1 MWSVVKIGKVIIKMA
16 YQTVNP
22 YTNEVE
28 HEYQQTSN
36 EEIEKTLTAAHALYL
51 KWRDGDELAERKQ
64 IITRLGE
71 LLRNKKHEMATIMTH
86 DMGKLIGEAEGEV
99 ELCASFCDYYV
110 ERADQFLAPTPI
122 YTTSGNAYVLHQATG
137 ALMAVEPWNFP
148 FYQIARVFIPNF
160 LAGNP
165 MILKDASN
173 CPTSAQAFADLVKEA
188 GAPEGSLTNMFI
200 NYDQVG
206 DIIADRRVQG
216 VCLTGSE
223 RGGQAVATEAAKNL
237 KKSTMELGGND
248 AFIVLPDADIDK
260 LAAIIPAARLYNAG
274 QVCTSSKRFIVPD
287 NLYDEFLE
295 RAKAAFS
302 SVKMGDPMDP
312 NTTLAP
318 MNSEKA
324 KNKLQKQ
331 VDLAIENGA
340 KVVYGNQP
348 VDLPGQFFMPTILTD
363 ISKDNPVF
371 DQEMFGPVMAVYKY
385 RDVQEA
391 IDLANDSSYGLGSSV
406 FGQNVSEARKVAAQ
420 IDTGMTWI
428 NSGWASLPELPFGG
442 VKHSGYGRE
451 LAEQGFMS
459 FVNDH
464 LVYEPEA

>member
-1 MWSVVKIGKVIIKMA
+1 MA
-16 YQTVNP
+16 YKTINP

-28 HEYQQTSN
+28 HEYSQATN
-36 EEIEKTLTAAHALYL
+36 DEIEKTLTAAHALYL
-51 KWRDGDELAERKQ
+51 KWRNGGELAERKR

-71 LLRNKKHEMATIMTH
+71 LLRSKEHEMAEIMTR

-122 YTTSGNAYVLHQATG
+122 YTESGNAYVLHQATG
-137 ALMAVEPWNFP
+137 VLMAVEPWNFP

-200 NYDQVG
+200 DYDQVG
-206 DIIADRRVQG
+206 AIIADKRVQG

-223 RGGQAVATEAAKNL
+223 RGGQAVATEVAKNL

-248 AFIVLPDADIDK
+248 AFIVLPDADMDK

-287 NLYDEFLE
+287 NLYDEFLK
-295 RAKAAFS
+295 RATEIFS
-302 SVKMGDPMDP
+302 NVKMGDPMDP
-312 NTTLAP
+312 ATTLAP

-331 VDLAIENGA
+331 VDLAVENGA

-348 VDLPGQFFMPTILTD
+348 VDLSGQFFMPTILTD
-363 ISKDNPVF
+363 ISRDNPIF
-371 DQEMFGPVMAVYKY
+371 DQEMFGPVMSVYKY
-385 RDVQEA
+385 HDVQEA
-391 IDLANDSSYGLGSSV
+391 IDLANDSSYGLGNTV
-406 FGQNVSEARKVAAQ
+406 FGKNVSEARKVAAQ
-420 IDTGMTWI
+420 IDTGMSWI

-451 LAEQGFMS
+451 LAEQGFKS

>member
-1 MWSVVKIGKVIIKMA
+1 MA
-16 YQTVNP
+16 YKTINP

-28 HEYQQTSN
+28 HEYSQATN
-36 EEIEKTLTAAHALYL
+36 DEIEKTLTAAHALYL
-51 KWRDGDELAERKQ
+51 KWRNGGEVAERKR

-71 LLRNKKHEMATIMTH
+71 LLRSKKHEMAEIMTL

-122 YTTSGNAYVLHQATG
+122 YTESGNAYVLHQATG
-137 ALMAVEPWNFP
+137 VLMAVEPWNFP

-200 NYDQVG
+200 DYDQVG
-206 DIIADRRVQG
+206 AIIADKRVQG

-248 AFIVLPDADIDK
+248 AFIVLPDADMDK

-287 NLYDEFLE
+287 NLYDEFLK
-295 RAKAAFS
+295 RATEIFS
-302 SVKMGDPMDP
+302 NVKMGDPMDQA
-312 NTTLAP
+312 TTLAP

-331 VDLAIENGA
+331 VDLAVENGA

-348 VDLPGQFFMPTILTD
+348 VDLSGQFFMPTILTD
-363 ISKDNPVF
+363 ISRDNPIF
-371 DQEMFGPVMAVYKY
+371 DQEMFGPVMSVYKY
-385 RDVQEA
+385 HDVQEA
-391 IDLANDSSYGLGSSV
+391 IDLANDSSYGLGNTV
-406 FGQNVSEARKVAAQ
+406 FGKNVSEARKVAAQ
-420 IDTGMTWI
+420 IDTGMSWI

-451 LAEQGFMS
+451 LAEQGFKS

>member
-1 MWSVVKIGKVIIKMA
+1 MA
-16 YQTVNP
+16 YRTVNP

-28 HEYQQTSN
+28 HEYQNNTD
-36 EEIEKTLTAAHALYL
+36 EDIETTLTKAHALYL
-51 KWRDGDELAERKQ
+51 KWRDGAELAERKQ
-64 IITRLGE
+64 VITKLGQ
-71 LLRNKKHEMATIMTH
+71 LLSNQKHELATIMTH

-110 ERADQFLAPTPI
+110 QRADEFLAPTPI
-122 YTTSGNAYVLHQATG
+122 YTASGNAYVLHQATG
-137 ALMAVEPWNFP
+137 VLMAVEPWNFP
-148 FYQIARVFIPNF
+148 FYQVARVFIPNF

-173 CPTSAQAFADLVKEA
+173 CPTSAQKFADLVQEA
-188 GAPEGSLTNMFI
+188 GAPDGSLTNMFI
-200 NYDQVG
+200 DYDQVG
-206 DIIADRRVQG
+206 RIIADPRVQG

-248 AFIVLPDADIDK
+248 AFIVLPDADMDK

-287 NLYDEFLE
+287 NLYDEFLQRSKE
-295 RAKAAFS
+295 IFQN
-302 SVKMGDPMDP
+302 VKMGDPLDP
-312 NTTLAP
+312 STTLAP
-318 MNSEKA
+318 MNSKKA
-324 KNKLQKQ
+324 KEKLQGQ
-331 VDLAIENGA
+331 VDLAVQNGA
-340 KVVYGNQP
+340 TVVYGNQP
-348 VDLPGQFFMPTILTD
+348 VDLDGQFFMPTILTD
-363 ISKDNPVF
+363 IKKDNPVF
-371 DQEMFGPVMAVYKY
+371 DQEMFGPVMSVYKY
-385 RDVQEA
+385 HDVQEA
-391 IDLANDSSYGLGSSV
+391 IDLANDSSFGLGSTV
-406 FGQNVSEARKVAAQ
+406 FGKNVSEARHVAAQ

-451 LAEQGFMS
+451 LAAQGFKS